1 MYRFIQRPKRIE
13 CDLLTCPAF
22 KHPVVNPMSPS
33 EICSLYFTLK
43 VVHNATLKDKNC
55 EWRVWVRE
63 CGCVWVSERERR
75 LCRRECVCV
84 CVCERECVC
93 VCERERERVRECVC
107 VREREF
113 ECVCVWE

>member
-1 MYRFIQRPKRIE
+1 MYRYIQRPKRIE

-55 EWRVWVRE
+55 EW
-63 CGCVWVSERERR
+63 CVCV
-75 LCRRECVCV
+75 LYICVCV
-84 CVCERECVC
+84 CVCFNNVCVCVVNMCVCVFYMCVC
-93 VCERERERVRECVC
+93 VCVC
-107 VREREF
+107 VF
-113 ECVCVWE
+113 S